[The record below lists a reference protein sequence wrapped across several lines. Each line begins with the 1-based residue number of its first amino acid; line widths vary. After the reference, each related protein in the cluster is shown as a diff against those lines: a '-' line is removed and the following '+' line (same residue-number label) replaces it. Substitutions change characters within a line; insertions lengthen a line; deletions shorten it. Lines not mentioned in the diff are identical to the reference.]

1 MNAEPGQSGPSPVY
15 ARVPETVSST
25 CELLLGEF
33 AAGHGVRLASE
44 LMEVLRGTDAALF
57 AEALA
62 LDLAA
67 RPDIRDL
74 MRIFATDPLPGGA
87 ETRTEWSLLPGA
99 PALVRLSIDCLEPV
113 LVRFALAFDLDR
125 HGEVLREAAR
135 TDHVLVVGREPGSGA
150 AGQEHPPALIVPH
163 NGQSLARLLAHVAA
177 G

>member
-1 MNAEPGQSGPSPVY
+1 MLTGA
-15 ARVPETVSST
+15 VPLS
-25 CELLLGEF
+25 
-33 AAGHGVRLASE
+33 AAGLAGERLW
-44 LMEVLRGTDAALF
+44 
-57 AEALA
+57 LA

-87 ETRTEWSLLPGA
+87 ETRTEWSLLPGT

-113 LVRFALAFDLDR
+113 LVRFAVAFDLDR

-135 TDHVLVVGREPGSGA
+135 TDHMLVVGREPGSGDS
-150 AGQEHPPALIVPH
+150 GQEHLPALIVPH
-163 NGQSLARLLAHVAA
+163 NGQSLARLLAHAAA